1 MQPERVPEGAVPP
14 IDLEHLGR
22 QTLGDPALQR
32 EVLSIFV
39 REMETARTRLAG
51 PQASGRGEL
60 AHRIKGAA
68 RGIGANSVA
77 ASAAAL
83 EAEPERIDLTA
94 ALLVRMHEAVR
105 FIVDRGL
112 REGSPDPWA
121 MRPG

>member
-1 MQPERVPEGAVPP
+1 MQLEQVSEGAVSP
-14 IDLEHLGR
+14 IDLDHLGR

-32 EVLSIFV
+32 EVLAIFV
-39 REMETARTRLAG
+39 REMDVARTRLACS
-51 PQASGRGEL
+51 QSNDRGEL

-77 ASAAAL
+77 VSAAAL

-105 FIVDRGL
+105 FIVEQGL
-112 REGSPDPWA
+112 RGGEA
-121 MRPG
+121 TRPG